1 MAWRDALV
9 LVQPATVICWH
20 REGFRRYW
28 RRRSQPRPGRPRLAA
43 VVRTLI
49 RQMARANPVWFH
61 ELTDAAA
68 ITFEPGKNLSA
79 TRVRP
84 GPRVHLI
91 RHLRAE

>member
-1 MAWRDALV
+1 
-9 LVQPATVICWH
+9 
-20 REGFRRYW
+20 
-28 RRRSQPRPGRPRLAA
+28 
-43 VVRTLI
+43 
-49 RQMARANPVWFH
+49 MARANPVWFH